1 MITASRLCPIGRL
14 LKPHG
19 INGEITV
26 LLTCDVDLEAL
37 SCIILEID
45 GIFVPFYLNS
55 VRPKSSETD
64 LVAIDG
70 IETEVEAARLCPAG
84 VYALKTEMPV
94 PDEDVDGLFAS
105 DLVGY
110 DAVENGKLLGKIT
123 ALDDTTAN
131 CLFIITT
138 PSGNEVLVPV
148 AEEFITAINPDTR
161 TLQLDL
167 PEGLI

>member
-1 MITASRLCPIGRL
+1 MITASQLCPVGRL

-26 LLTCDVDLEAL
+26 LLTSDVDLGAL

-64 LVAIDG
+64 LIAIDG
-70 IETEVEAARLCPAG
+70 IQTDVDAARLCPSE
-84 VYALKTEMPV
+84 VYALKSEMSM
-94 PDEDVDGLFAS
+94 PDEYADGLFAS
-105 DLVGY
+105 DIVGY

-123 ALDDTTAN
+123 AIDDTTAN

-148 AEEFITAINPDTR
+148 TEDFIAEINPDTR
-161 TLQLDL
+161 TLQFDL